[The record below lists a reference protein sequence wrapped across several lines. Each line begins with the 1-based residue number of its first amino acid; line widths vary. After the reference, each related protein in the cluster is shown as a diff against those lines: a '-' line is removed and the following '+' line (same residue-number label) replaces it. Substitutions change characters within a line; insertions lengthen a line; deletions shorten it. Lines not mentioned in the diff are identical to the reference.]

1 METRKYMF
9 ETKWKQ
15 FLAEQS
21 RIDPG
26 EEREFLEKYV
36 REPLKKRG
44 TAGLVNLY
52 ARLEDASRSDADK
65 ATEAAIVLKGAKRAI
80 NTPEAVIQSAIQ
92 SIDNSNVL
100 TQVKSMLGTGNLE
113 AWFDRI
119 YGFDPNRQWHRG
131 STIADKF
138 VEFGSGSY

>member
-21 RIDPG
+21 RIDPQ
-26 EEREFLEKYV
+26 RYRDFIEKYI
-36 REPLKKRG
+36 RDSDGNAKK
-44 TAGLVNLY
+44 TANLY
-52 ARLEDASRSDADK
+52 NRLEDASRSDAEK
-65 ATEAAIVLKGAKRAI
+65 AEDAAMILKRVMNAF
-80 NTPEAVIQSAIQ
+80 NTPEAVIQAAIQ

-113 AWFDRI
+113 TWFYEVFD
-119 YGFDPNRQWHRG
+119 FDPSRQWHRG
-131 STIADKF
+131 TTIADKF
-138 VEFGSGSY
+138 VEFNTY

>member
-1 METRKYMF
+1 MIKLKHILT
-9 ETKWKQ
+9 
-15 FLAEQS
+15 EQS
-21 RIDPG
+21 KLDPQR
-26 EEREFLEKYV
+26 EQEFLEKYV
-36 REPLKKRG
+36 RRSHMDPEARVV
-44 TAGLVNLY
+44 AGFKELY
-52 ARLEDASRSDADK
+52 NRLEDASRSDADK